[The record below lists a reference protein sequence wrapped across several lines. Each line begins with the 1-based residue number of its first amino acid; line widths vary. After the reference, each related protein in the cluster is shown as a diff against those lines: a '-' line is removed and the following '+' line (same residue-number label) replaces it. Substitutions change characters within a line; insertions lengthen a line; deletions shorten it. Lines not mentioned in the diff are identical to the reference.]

1 MIEGIARGTAKIY
14 HVEHVDNQLLL
25 GESMRILTAR
35 RGNHR
40 ETEVVSMSQDKWLTV
55 EQVAETLQVH
65 IDTVRLWLRAGR
77 LKGSLLSRRA
87 GWRVRES
94 DLDAFMEDRSG
105 KPAAA

>member
-1 MIEGIARGTAKIY
+1 MPEVARGTARLY
-14 HVEHVDNQLLL
+14 HGEHADKQLLL
-25 GESMRILTAR
+25 DETMLILTSR
-35 RGNHR
+35 RDNHG
-40 ETEVVSMSQDKWLTV
+40 ETEVGMSQDRWLTV

-94 DLDAFMEDRSG
+94 DLDAFMEDRAG
-105 KPAAA
+105 KAAAA